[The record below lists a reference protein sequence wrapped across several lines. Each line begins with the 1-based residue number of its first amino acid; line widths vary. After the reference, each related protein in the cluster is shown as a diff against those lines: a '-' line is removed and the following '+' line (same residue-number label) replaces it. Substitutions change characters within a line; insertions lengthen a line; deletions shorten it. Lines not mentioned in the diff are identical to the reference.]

1 MTMEYVPDTKD
12 NFVWKKNFFSKSKM
26 AASNHIEIK
35 HISTQVHYFGENIS
49 VSHDNGMF
57 QGH

>member
-12 NFVWKKNFFSKSKM
+12 NFVWKKTFFKSKM
-26 AASNHIEIK
+26 AAGSHIEIK
-35 HISTQVHYFGENIS
+35 HISAQGHYFGENIS